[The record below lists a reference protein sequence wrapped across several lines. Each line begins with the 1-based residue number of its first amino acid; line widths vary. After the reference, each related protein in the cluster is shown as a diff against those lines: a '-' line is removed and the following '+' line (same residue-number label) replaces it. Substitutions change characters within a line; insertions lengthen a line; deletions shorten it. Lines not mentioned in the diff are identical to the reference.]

1 MAMTLL
7 DAENARF
14 RVAFRGYAREDVE
27 RFRAGMVAAL
37 EEQVALAQRL
47 SAQVNTLEADMKR
60 YHDKE
65 DLLRDSV
72 VLAQRTCDE
81 LIAVAHKQAD
91 AIKREAR
98 SGGEAISQ
106 EYSQLRAQREQ
117 FEYAFYGLL
126 TGFLTRLEQG
136 NPQLSISREA
146 LRELSAASQKDETLL
161 HGATPGEDRLTA
173 PKPQVSTEQSTE
185 QDPQHG
191 SVPNVPPLAFG
202 PIPRVANAK
211 RAVGSTPG
219 GDIDRDADIAGFAAA
234 IDEASA
240 SEDAPWPGQQNPG
253 STSHGS

>member
-7 DAENARF
+7 DAENAKF
-14 RVAFRGYAREDVE
+14 RAAFRGYAREDVE
-27 RFRAGMVAAL
+27 RFRAGIVAAL
-37 EEQVALAQRL
+37 EEQVALVQRL
-47 SAQVNTLEADMKR
+47 TAQVNTLEADMRR
-60 YHDKE
+60 YRDKE
-65 DLLRDSV
+65 DLLRDSL

-81 LIAVAHKQAD
+81 LIAAAHKQAD

-126 TGFLTRLEQG
+126 TGFLARLEQG
-136 NPQLSISREA
+136 NPQLSSSREA
-146 LRELSAASQKDETLL
+146 LRELSAASREDEIPL
-161 HGATPGEDRLTA
+161 HGATPGEDEQTA
-173 PKPQVSTEQSTE
+173 PKRLHTTEQQTMQE
-185 QDPQHG
+185 VHQGNIP
-191 SVPNVPPLAFG
+191 VVPPLAFG
-202 PIPRVANAK
+202 PIPRVADAK
-211 RAVGSTPG
+211 RAASSTPG

-240 SEDAPWPGQQNPG
+240 SEDAPWPRQQNPG